1 MKYDKEI
8 QTQYGFIHGSKTLVF
23 IKTGRGG
30 SIYGYQDKY
39 VRISH
44 AINDRFG
51 YSVCVSAN
59 PPQRESNLSE
69 EIAFVNQ
76 EQQINDIYFIGVSN
90 GALVGAQQGYRESR
104 IKGMLLINGPLMINW
119 YKTRKGIEA
128 FCGKS
133 VRMLYGER
141 DPSVRYIE
149 LLDLIRSD
157 VLHYAICE
165 GADHHFAGKENYF
178 NREIMDFLRKLQ
190 E

>member
-104 IKGMLLINGPLMINW
+104 IKGDAFDQWSSYDKLVQNPQRNRSVLWKKGTYALWGTRSVCPL
-119 YKTRKGIEA
+119 Y
-128 FCGKS
+128 
-133 VRMLYGER
+133 
-141 DPSVRYIE
+141 
-149 LLDLIRSD
+149 
-157 VLHYAICE
+157 
-165 GADHHFAGKENYF
+165 
-178 NREIMDFLRKLQ
+178 
-190 E
+190 

>member
-59 PPQRESNLSE
+59 PPERESDLSE
-69 EIAFVNQ
+69 EIAFINQ
-76 EQQINDIYFIGVSN
+76 QQQLDDIYFIGVSN

-128 FCGKS
+128 FCGKGYVCFMGNATRLS
-133 VRMLYGER
+133 AILNCWILYVRMFYIMLFVKARIIILPEKKIILTER
-141 DPSVRYIE
+141 
-149 LLDLIRSD
+149 
-157 VLHYAICE
+157 
-165 GADHHFAGKENYF
+165 
-178 NREIMDFLRKLQ
+178 
-190 E
+190 